1 MNPIALSQLAP
12 SNSPIG
18 RYLADLEQKVKTA
31 GVTLV
36 FGAESTL
43 PYAGQESIQV
53 SGFFIENPTPTLAVA
68 TGKPEDEWL
77 QILIHEGC
85 HMDQYR
91 ENSAAWR
98 NNTMPDG
105 REAVDWLDQ
114 WCAAEIELDE
124 VTLWDIVA
132 RAKQVELD
140 CERRALAVIAEYGLP
155 IDPADYA
162 RRANAYVHFYSHVA
176 KIRRWNPPNE
186 APYQL
191 PEVWKRAPAVL
202 QDHLPLELEEAY
214 NQAYPMGA

>member
-1 MNPIALSQLAP
+1 MNTIVLSQLAS

-18 RYLADLEQKVKTA
+18 RYLADLERRVQDA
-31 GVTLV
+31 GVTLL

-43 PYAGQESIQV
+43 PYAGQDSIQV
-53 SGFFIENPTPTLAVA
+53 SGFFVETPTPTLAVA
-68 TGKPEDEWL
+68 TGKPEAEWL

-91 ENSAAWR
+91 ENSPAWR

-114 WCAAEIELDE
+114 WCAGDLELDQAALAD
-124 VTLWDIVA
+124 VVA

-176 KIRRWNPPNE
+176 KTRRWNLPDQ

-191 PEVWKRAPAVL
+191 PEVWGRAPAVL
-202 QDHLPLELEEAY
+202 QDELPPELEKAY
-214 NQAYPMGA
+214 EETYPAGA

>member
-114 WCAAEIELDE
+114 WCAGELELDPAALAD
-124 VTLWDIVA
+124 VVA

-140 CERRALAVIAEYGLP
+140 CERRALAVIAEYRLP
-155 IDPADYA
+155 IDPSDYA

-176 KIRRWNPPNE
+176 KTRRWSPPDQ

-191 PEVWKRAPAVL
+191 PEVWGRAPAVL
-202 QDHLPLELEEAY
+202 QEELSLELEKAYDEAY
-214 NQAYPMGA
+214 PAGA